1 MEAAQP
7 HAAAAQRRPEPAR
20 RVLEALIR
28 VVSFMQDTAKE
39 FHQFYNQCRVIGE
52 APDVQASRLALCQA
66 TKRVLATALDLVG
79 VEAPEQ
85 M

>member
-1 MEAAQP
+1 
-7 HAAAAQRRPEPAR
+7 
-20 RVLEALIR
+20 L
-28 VVSFMQDTAKE
+28 AKE

-52 APDVQASRLALCQA
+52 PPDVQASRLALCHA